1 MPFFNTYSRK
11 LEEFEPL
18 DPAARSIKIYTCG
31 PTVYSRAHIGNFRAY
46 IFEDL
51 LQRHL
56 ELRGYKVHRVMNI
69 TDVDDKTIRGAR
81 EAGVPLAKFTEQ
93 FKQAF
98 FEDAETLR
106 IKRADEFPCA
116 TAQRYVDR
124 MIAMIG
130 ALISKGLAYQADDKS
145 VYFRINKF
153 PCYGKLAHFDL
164 TQLQSTGRVKH
175 DEYDKEH
182 IGDFALWKAWDEEDG
197 DVKWD
202 SPWGPGRPG
211 WHIECS
217 AMATALLG
225 DQIDMHCGGVDNIFP
240 HHEAEIAQTEGVTGE
255 KFVRYWLHCAHL
267 LVDGQKMAKSLG
279 NFYTVPDVLAKGYTG
294 RELRYAL
301 LRVHYRVPLN
311 FTWEGM
317 EEARQSLARIDE
329 WLARLHECSASVPL
343 AKTNEEQ
350 AGSLPY
356 TFEEA
361 LDDDLNISAALGFLF
376 ESIRETNRALDR
388 NELNAASASAW
399 LKWWE
404 RINTVLDVEER
415 KPVAAVVTGG
425 RLEMKGTLGIVHIRG
440 GPLPAEIANLLEERA
455 QARLAKNFQ
464 KSDELRNELSAR
476 GWEVRDIKDGQQI
489 TRRARG

>member
-1 MPFFNTYSRK
+1 MAQRFFNTYSRE
-11 LEEFEPL
+11 LEEFEPR
-18 DPAARSIKIYTCG
+18 DPAARPIGIYTCG

-81 EAGVPLAKFTEQ
+81 EAKVPLAKFTEQ

-106 IKRADEFPCA
+106 IKRADEFPAA
-116 TAQRYVDR
+116 TDHRYIDR
-124 MIAMIG
+124 MIEMIG
-130 ALISKGLAYQADDKS
+130 ALIARGLAYQADDKS

-153 PCYGKLAHFDL
+153 PDYGKLAHFDL

-197 DVKWD
+197 EVKWD

-225 DQIDMHCGGVDNIFP
+225 DQIDIHCGGVDNIFP
-240 HHEAEIAQTEGVTGE
+240 HHEAEIAQSEGVTGK

-317 EEARQSLARIDE
+317 NEARESLDRIDE
-329 WLARLHECSASVPL
+329 WLTRLREIA
-343 AKTNEEQ
+343 EEQ
-350 AGSLPY
+350 NAQHPIQSY
-356 TFEEA
+356 FENA

-376 ESIRETNRALDR
+376 ESIRQTNRAMDENKLD
-388 NELNAASASAW
+388 AASASAW
-399 LKWWE
+399 LDWWK
-404 RINTVLDVEER
+404 RIDTVLDLETESE
-415 KPVAAVVTGG
+415 VV
-425 RLEMKGTLGIVHIRG
+425 V
-440 GPLPAEIANLLEERA
+440 PAEVEQLANEREN
-455 QARLAKNFQ
+455 ARREKNW
-464 KSDELRNELSAR
+464 KRSDELRQRIVVL
-476 GWEVRDIKDGQQI
+476 GWEVRDTKEGQKI
-489 TRRARG
+489 TRRAAK

>member
-1 MPFFNTYSRK
+1 MPLRFFNTYSREI
-11 LEEFEPL
+11 EEFEPR
-18 DPAARSIKIYTCG
+18 DPTARLIKMYTCG

-56 ELRGYKVHRVMNI
+56 ELRGYKVHRVMNM

-81 EAGVPLAKFTEQ
+81 EANVPLAKFTEQ

-98 FEDAETLR
+98 FQDADTLR
-106 IKRADEFPCA
+106 IKRPDGFPCA
-116 TAQRYVDR
+116 TDQRYIDR
-124 MIAMIG
+124 MIEMIRT
-130 ALISKGLAYQADDKS
+130 LISKGLAYQADDKS

-153 PCYGKLAHFDL
+153 PDYGKLAHFDL

-202 SPWGPGRPG
+202 SPWGAGRPG

-217 AMATALLG
+217 AMSTALLG
-225 DQIDMHCGGVDNIFP
+225 DQIDIHCGGVDNIFP
-240 HHEAEIAQTEGVTGE
+240 HHEAEIAQSEGVTGK
-255 KFVRYWLHCAHL
+255 KFARYWLHCAHL

-279 NFYTVPDVLAKGYTG
+279 NFYTVPDVLAKGYSG

-317 EEARQSLARIDE
+317 NEARGSLARIDD
-329 WLARLHECSASVPL
+329 WLARLRELVGSARPADRTPQGGAPIS
-343 AKTNEEQ
+343 Q
-350 AGSLPY
+350 
-356 TFEEA
+356 FENA

-376 ESIRETNRALDR
+376 ESIRETNRAVDQ
-388 NELNAASASAW
+388 NEMDARSASAW
-399 LKWWE
+399 LDWWK
-404 RINTVLDVEER
+404 RINTVLD
-415 KPVAAVVTGG
+415 
-425 RLEMKGTLGIVHIRG
+425 
-440 GPLPAEIANLLEERA
+440 LEENAEMVISAEVA
-455 QARLAKNFQ
+455 QLAQERENARREK
-464 KSDELRNELSAR
+464 KWKRSDELREQISAL
-476 GWEVRDIKDGQQI
+476 GWDVRDTKDGPKLA
-489 TRRARG
+489 RRPDSR

>member
-1 MPFFNTYSRK
+1 MTMRFFNTYSRK
-11 LEEFEPL
+11 IEEFE
-18 DPAARSIKIYTCG
+18 ARDSAGRAVSIYTCG

-56 ELRGYKVHRVMNI
+56 ELRGYKVHRVMNV

-98 FEDAETLR
+98 FQDAKALR
-106 IKRADEFPCA
+106 IKLADEFPAA
-116 TAQRYVDR
+116 TDQRYIDR
-124 MIAMIG
+124 MIEMIG
-130 ALISKGLAYQADDKS
+130 VLIARGLAYQADDRS

-153 PCYGKLAHFDL
+153 PDYGKLAHFDL
-164 TQLQSTGRVKH
+164 SQLQSTGRVKH

-202 SPWGPGRPG
+202 SPWGAGRPG

-217 AMATALLG
+217 AMSTALLG
-225 DQIDMHCGGVDNIFP
+225 DQIDIHCGGVDNIFP
-240 HHEAEIAQTEGVTGE
+240 HHEAEIAQSEGVTGK
-255 KFVRYWLHCAHL
+255 KFARYWLHCAHL

-279 NFYTVPDVLAKGYTG
+279 NFYTVPHVLAKGYSG

-317 EEARQSLARIDE
+317 NEARGSLARIDD
-329 WLARLHECSASVPL
+329 WLARLRDVVGSARRADRTSQRGVP
-343 AKTNEEQ
+343 TSQ
-350 AGSLPY
+350 
-356 TFEEA
+356 FEDA

-376 ESIRETNRALDR
+376 ESIRETNRAIDQ
-388 NELNAASASAW
+388 NEMDVRSASAW
-399 LKWWE
+399 LDWWK
-404 RINTVLDVEER
+404 RINAVLDLE
-415 KPVAAVVTGG
+415 AA
-425 RLEMKGTLGIVHIRG
+425 
-440 GPLPAEIANLLEERA
+440 AEIVIPGEVTQLA
-455 QARLAKNFQ
+455 QDREAARREKNW
-464 KSDELRNELSAR
+464 KRSDELREQISVL
-476 GWEVRDIKDGQQI
+476 GWDVRDTKDGPKLA
-489 TRRARG
+489 RRPAS

>member
-1 MPFFNTYSRK
+1 MALRFFNTYSRE
-11 LEEFEPL
+11 LEQFEPR
-18 DPAARSIKIYTCG
+18 DPAARKIGIYTCG

-81 EAGVPLAKFTEQ
+81 EAEVPLAKFTAQ
-93 FKQAF
+93 FKEAF
-98 FEDAETLR
+98 FEDIETLR
-106 IKRADEFPCA
+106 IKRADGFPAA
-116 TAQRYVDR
+116 TDQRYIER
-124 MIAMIG
+124 MIEMIG
-130 ALISKGLAYQADDKS
+130 ALISRGLAYQADDKS

-153 PCYGKLAHFDL
+153 PDYGKLAHFDL

-182 IGDFALWKAWDEEDG
+182 IGDFALWKAWDEEDA

-217 AMATALLG
+217 AMSTALLG
-225 DQIDMHCGGVDNIFP
+225 DQIDIHCGGVDNIFP
-240 HHEAEIAQTEGVTGE
+240 HHEAEIAQSEGVTGK

-279 NFYTVPDVLAKGYTG
+279 NFYTVPDILGKGYTG
-294 RELRYAL
+294 NEIRYAL
-301 LRVHYRVPLN
+301 MRVHYRAPLN

-317 EEARQSLARIDE
+317 KEARESLARIDE
-329 WLARLHECSASVPL
+329 WLARLRERSASVSP
-343 AKTNEEQ
+343 AKNKGKQ
-350 AGSLPY
+350 AGSMPY

-376 ESIRETNRALDR
+376 ESIRETNRAMDENKLD
-388 NELNAASASAW
+388 AASASAW
-399 LKWWE
+399 LDWWK
-404 RINTVLDVEER
+404 RINTVLD
-415 KPVAAVVTGG
+415 
-425 RLEMKGTLGIVHIRG
+425 LEME
-440 GPLPAEIANLLEERA
+440 AEVAVPPEVV
-455 QARLAKNFQ
+455 QLAKDRKNARRE
-464 KSDELRNELSAR
+464 KNWKRSDELRGKISTL
-476 GWEVRDIKDGQQI
+476 GWEVRDTKDGQKL
-489 TRRARG
+489 TPRT